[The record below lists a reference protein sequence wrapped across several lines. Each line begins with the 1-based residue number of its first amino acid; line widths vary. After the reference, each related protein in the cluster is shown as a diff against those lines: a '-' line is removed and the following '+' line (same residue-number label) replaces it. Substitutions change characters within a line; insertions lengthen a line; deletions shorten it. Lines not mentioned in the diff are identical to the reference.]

1 VDVSGAGRRRDEEH
15 QVGRG
20 VLGPEVDPAGHGG
33 HHHTGLCDAGVLG
46 VGNGDDASPA
56 RYGSRVLL
64 VVAALLA
71 LGMAAC
77 SSSGQQPP
85 AVSAGASTTS
95 SPPSSSTSSAAT
107 APAVMAAPDPAV
119 PPVPKAT
126 AAPTRPARTAPAPAA
141 PPATA
146 APVPTPATA
155 AGAPPVT
162 EPFESSVL
170 VIDDA
175 IAARMTASWR
185 PGCPVGLED
194 LRLVTVSHWG
204 FDGRPQVG
212 ELVVHVRSADAL
224 VRVFERLFL
233 ARFPIER
240 MRLVDEYGADDDR
253 SMAANNTSAFNCRS
267 ATGSTRWSEHAYGS
281 AVDVNP
287 VQNPYVTRSG
297 VSPPAGAAYTARNAA
312 TPGLIT
318 RDGPVVAAFAAIG
331 WGWGGSWSSGKDYQ
345 HFSASGR

>member
-1 VDVSGAGRRRDEEH
+1 MRRVVAGLVAVAGLAACAGGEQEAPAVLAGR
-15 QVGRG
+15 
-20 VLGPEVDPAGHGG
+20 
-33 HHHTGLCDAGVLG
+33 
-46 VGNGDDASPA
+46 S
-56 RYGSRVLL
+56 
-64 VVAALLA
+64 
-71 LGMAAC
+71 
-77 SSSGQQPP
+77 
-85 AVSAGASTTS
+85 STTTTTTAPAAS
-95 SPPSSSTSSAAT
+95 SSSTTATVPAA
-107 APAVMAAPDPAV
+107 V
-119 PPVPKAT
+119 T
-126 AAPTRPARTAPAPAA
+126 AAPATTAVPTPKAPAA
-141 PPATA
+141 SVARPERTAPATA
-146 APVPTPATA
+146 APATTA
-155 AGAPPVT
+155 APRPAPAASAGLPTVM
-162 EPFESSVL
+162 EPFESSVR

-175 IAARMTASWR
+175 IAARMSASWR

-224 VRVFERLFL
+224 VGVFERLFR
-233 ARFPIER
+233 ARFPVER

-253 SMAANNTSAFNCRS
+253 SMAANNTSAFNCRTV
-267 ATGSTRWSEHAYGS
+267 AGSTRWSEHAYGS

-297 VSPPAGAAYTARNAA
+297 VSPPAGAAHTARSAS